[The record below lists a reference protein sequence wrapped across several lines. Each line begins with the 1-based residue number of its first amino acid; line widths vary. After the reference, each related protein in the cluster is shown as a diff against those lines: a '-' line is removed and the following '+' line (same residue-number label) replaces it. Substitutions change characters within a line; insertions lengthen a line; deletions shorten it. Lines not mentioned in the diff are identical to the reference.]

1 MVVFPMIT
9 KFYYEIK
16 TSGSLS
22 QKSFLFSEV
31 KIRIILWKYLNQK
44 AIEFYDVIHKAGRI

>member
-9 KFYYEIK
+9 KFYYERK